1 MDPMSTL
8 SQAKWFGG
16 VGSIL
21 MVLSISPMAGP
32 IIGIVGFI
40 LVLVA
45 VKNVSDILAD
55 ASIFRNMLTAT
66 ILGILGTLAVFVVF
80 VILFPIFT
88 AFQFSG
94 GFPQPGVP
102 PFSAS
107 RLFELIV
114 SAMAGL
120 AAVWLLFIASAVF
133 LRRSFNSM
141 ARGLK
146 IDMFS
151 TVALLY
157 LIGSVLA
164 IVLVGFVIL
173 LIGWVLQAVAF
184 FSIPE
189 QLPGEAAAQTPQ
201 A

>member
-1 MDPMSTL
+1 MSTL

-21 MVLSISPMAGP
+21 MILSISPLAGP
-32 IIGIVGFI
+32 LIGILGFI

-45 VKNVSDILAD
+45 VKNISDVLGD

-66 ILGILGTLAVFVVF
+66 ILGILGALAVFLVF
-80 VILFPIFT
+80 VIFFPIFS
-88 AFQFSG
+88 AFRFPG
-94 GFPQPGVP
+94 GFPHLGIP
-102 PFSAS
+102 PSSAS
-107 RLFELIV
+107 RLLVPMV
-114 SAMAGL
+114 SALAGL

-141 ARGLK
+141 ARGLN
-146 IDMFS
+146 IGMFS
-151 TVALLY
+151 TAGLLY
-157 LIGSVLA
+157 LLGSVLA
-164 IVLVGFVIL
+164 IVLVGFLIL

-189 QLPGEAAAQTPQ
+189 QLHGEAAALTPH

>member
-1 MDPMSTL
+1 MSTL

-21 MVLSISPMAGP
+21 MVLSISPLAGP
-32 IIGIVGFI
+32 LIGILGFI

-45 VKNVSDILAD
+45 VKNISDVLGD

-66 ILGILGTLAVFVVF
+66 ILGILGALAVFLVF
-80 VILFPIFT
+80 VIFFPIFS
-88 AFQFSG
+88 AFRFPG
-94 GFPQPGVP
+94 GFPHPGIP
-102 PFSAS
+102 PSSAS
-107 RLFELIV
+107 RLLVPIV
-114 SAMAGL
+114 SALAGL

-141 ARGLK
+141 ARGLN
-146 IDMFS
+146 IGMFS
-151 TVALLY
+151 TAGLLY
-157 LIGSVLA
+157 LLGSVLA
-164 IVLVGFVIL
+164 IVLVGFLIL

-189 QLPGEAAAQTPQ
+189 QLHGEAAALTPH